1 MLFSVNVTTVVVT
14 AGEAVTVN
22 CSQTGYIRSQWRWR
36 RNGINIPTSSSERV
50 YTKLSARSKVGSFTG
65 NTVDNHQSLFLH
77 LWHSRVMDN
86 GVYICVTE
94 TDAQNVFVDVQPPGR
109 SSNCTH
115 VCAHTT
121 LYAQPYMLNLI
132 CSTLYDSAIADYG
145 IMRQYHASHSSLILH
160 RQCQVQ

>member
-1 MLFSVNVTTVVVT
+1 MLFSVNATTVVVT

-94 TDAQNVFVDVQPPGR
+94 TDAQNVVVDVQPPGR

-115 VCAHTT
+115 VCVHTT
-121 LYAQPYMLNLI
+121 LYAQPYMTVL
-132 CSTLYDSAIADYG
+132 
-145 IMRQYHASHSSLILH
+145 
-160 RQCQVQ
+160 